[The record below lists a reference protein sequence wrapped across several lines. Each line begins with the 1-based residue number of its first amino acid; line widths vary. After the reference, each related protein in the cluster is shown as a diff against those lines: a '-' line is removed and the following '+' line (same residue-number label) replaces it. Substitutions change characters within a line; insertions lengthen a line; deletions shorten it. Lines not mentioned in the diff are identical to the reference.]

1 MCSGA
6 LMAAVESSAA
16 HGRFHEDLG
25 IWAWIAA
32 QPLVEVRPAL
42 FLDRDGVIVQ
52 DPGYLSRVSEL
63 ALIPGAA
70 DLIASANRLGIP
82 VVEITNQAG
91 IGRGYYGWNEFLQ
104 VEEALARE
112 LAGRG
117 AAIDAVFACPYHRD
131 GMPPWAHPAHPAR
144 KPRPGM
150 LLAAERFLNLDLR
163 RSWIVGDKL
172 GDLLAGYNAG
182 LYGGLHVLT
191 GQGPEHRKSV
201 LEWSPKSFELRFA
214 DSILDATALFGL
226 LE

>member
-1 MCSGA
+1 
-6 LMAAVESSAA
+6 MAAVESSAA
-16 HGRFHEDLG
+16 QGSFHEDLG

-32 QPLVEVRPAL
+32 QPPAEVRPAL

-52 DPGYLSRVSEL
+52 DPGYLSRVADLE
-63 ALIPGAA
+63 LIPGAA
-70 DLIASANRLGIP
+70 DLIASANHRGIP

-91 IGRGYYGWNEFLQ
+91 IGRGYYDWNEFLQ
-104 VEEALARE
+104 VEEALASE
-112 LAGRG
+112 LARRG

-131 GMPPWAHPAHPAR
+131 GIPPWAHPAHPAR

-150 LLAAERFLNLDLR
+150 LLAAERYLNLDLK

-191 GQGPEHRKSV
+191 GQGPKHRQRA
-201 LEWSPKSFELRFA
+201 LEWSPKSFEVRFA
-214 DSILDATALFGL
+214 DSIRDAAALVGIL
-226 LE
+226 G

>member
-1 MCSGA
+1 
-6 LMAAVESSAA
+6 MASVESSAA
-16 HGRFHEDLG
+16 HGSFHEDLG
-25 IWAWIAA
+25 IWIWVAA
-32 QPLVEVRPAL
+32 QPPVAVRPAL

-52 DPGYLSRVSEL
+52 DPGYLSRIADL

-70 DLIASANRLGIP
+70 DLIASANRRGIP

-112 LAGRG
+112 LASRG

-131 GMPPWAHPAHPAR
+131 GIPPWTHLAHPAR

-150 LLAAERFLNLDLR
+150 LLAAERFLNLDLKH
-163 RSWIVGDKL
+163 SWMVGDKL

-182 LYGGLHVLT
+182 LHGGLHVLT
-191 GQGPEHRKSV
+191 GQGPEHRQFV
-201 LEWSPKSFELRFA
+201 LEWSPKSFEVRFG
-214 DSILDATALFGL
+214 DSIRDAATLVGML
-226 LE
+226 G